1 MYSANHASLY
11 ISAEIT
17 FIIGQVIDTL
27 IYILNKQGTEE
38 VCRTEEKNGDYVQI
52 IPVVF
57 SGMLIEKADFRSMVT
72 RNQFIRI
79 WLFRFMLSL
88 LKIQYDLKRKK
99 A

>member
-27 IYILNKQGTEE
+27 IYILNKEGTEE
-38 VCRTEEKNGDYVQI
+38 VGRTEEKNGDYVEI

-57 SGMLIEKADFRSMVT
+57 
-72 RNQFIRI
+72 
-79 WLFRFMLSL
+79 
-88 LKIQYDLKRKK
+88 
-99 A
+99 

>member
-17 FIIGQVIDTL
+17 FIIGWVIDTF
-27 IYILNKQGTEE
+27 IYILHKEGTEE
-38 VCRTEEKNGDYVQI
+38 VGRTEEKYGDFVEI

-57 SGMLIEKADFRSMVT
+57 SGMLIEKANFRSRVI
-72 RNQFIRI
+72 RNQFIHI

-88 LKIQYDLKRKK
+88 VKI
-99 A
+99 